1 MTELIICI
9 AVGIAIGCLDKINMK
24 TRKILEKISLFSLFL
39 MLWCLG
45 AKIGCDRELLA
56 KLDVIGLKSLELA
69 FFVIVG
75 SVIGVWIVIK
85 IFSFIGMDE
94 IENEEVEVEKI
105 IEEAAEKRSKTSGK
119 ATKEREGK

>member
-9 AVGIAIGCLDKINMK
+9 AIGIAIGWSDKLNMK
-24 TRKILEKISLFSLFL
+24 TRKVLDKISLVSLFL

-56 KLDVIGLKSLELA
+56 KLDVIGLKSLELT

-75 SVIGVWIVIK
+75 SVLGVWMVLK
-85 IFSFIGMDE
+85 IFNFIGMDE
-94 IENEEVEVEKI
+94 IECEEVEVENI
-105 IEEAAEKRSKTSGK
+105 AEEVAEKRAESFEKK
-119 ATKEREGK
+119 AKERKGE